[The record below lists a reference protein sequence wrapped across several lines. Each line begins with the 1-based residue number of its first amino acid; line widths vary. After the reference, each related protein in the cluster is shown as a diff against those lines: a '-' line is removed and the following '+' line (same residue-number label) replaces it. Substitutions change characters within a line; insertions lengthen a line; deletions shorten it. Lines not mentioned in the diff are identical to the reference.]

1 MSEQNTAV
9 QEREQQTAQKTV
21 RFEILRQDTADS
33 ESVLGKIRSSTIDQI

>member
-21 RFEILRQDTADS
+21 RFEILRQDTA
-33 ESVLGKIRSSTIDQI
+33 ESNPYWENFEVRI